1 MIQSFFTKEPHWL
14 ERWDLFLQQTER
26 GLYNQL
32 SDWIRAYE
40 VYGFD
45 YELFILTENDTIVG
59 GCGIVIAKFSFFKFY
74 TVPCGPVL
82 VQEHENQIDFILTEL
97 KKNAK
102 AKGCCYFQITLPI
115 VAGTQPKL
123 DYTLS
128 ADLQSKAY
136 VTGNEG
142 TKFKYVIPLYGMRLI
157 DLEGKTIT
165 EILSKFSG
173 NHKRNIKKAQAEGIR
188 FELVSEPTMVE
199 EAYQCIVNNANEKGF
214 AVRSFES
221 IKGTLFTYLEK
232 DFAQIGVCLYQN
244 QIISAIYTIKCGNRL
259 IYISGGVVKE
269 YQHLSPSHFMHYSM
283 LNYSIEKN
291 YKTYDISVGGSEGVI
306 RFKEGFGSELFEFV
320 PTKHWILKPMT
331 FKLYELLAS
340 KLKSHKAKI
349 AALLFKLKKF
359 KS

>member
-1 MIQSFFTKEPHWL
+1 MIQSFFTKEQHWL

-45 YELFILTENDTIVG
+45 YQLFILTENDQIVG

-82 VQEHENQIDFILTEL
+82 VQEHENQIDFILTKL
-97 KKNAK
+97 KNDATT
-102 AKGCCYFQITLPI
+102 KGCCYFQISLP
-115 VAGTQPKL
+115 VVSGTQSKF

-128 ADLQSKAY
+128 AHLKSKVY
-136 VTGNEG
+136 DTGKDG
-142 TKFKYVIPLYGMRLI
+142 TKFKYVIPLHGMRLI
-157 DLEGKTIT
+157 DLEGKTAA
-165 EILSKFSG
+165 EVLSQFSG
-173 NHKRNIKKAQAEGIR
+173 NHKRNIKKAQAENIR
-188 FELVSEPTMVE
+188 FELVSAPALVE
-199 EAYQCIVNNANEKGF
+199 EAYQCIVDNANEKGF

-221 IKGTLFTYLEK
+221 IKETLFAYIKK
-232 DFAQIGVCLYQN
+232 DFAQIGVCLYQDK
-244 QIISAIYTIKCGNRL
+244 IISAIYTIKCGNRL

-269 YQHLSPSHFMHYSM
+269 FHHLSPSHFMHYSM
-283 LNYSIEKN
+283 MNYSVEKG
-291 YKTYDISVGGSEGVI
+291 YKSYDISVGGSEGVI

-320 PTKHWILKPMT
+320 PTKHWILKSLT